1 MTMETV
7 ESKLPFN
14 YKTIRVTQSRINK
27 GLLAIPVSLID
38 YFPKSKNRIY
48 VVFDRDKEAILKNF
62 TPYSSSSRESRIG
75 GMNSF
80 YKDFKVQDGDE
91 LVIQILDN
99 GRYQIFT
106 EKQFE
111 NKIAKIEEELDKS
124 KDEVEAGSKL
134 HQIST
139 ITNYGFEETL
149 LSEFYRL
156 SKKEIS
162 KRISKPSVSKA
173 KTSVLAPIRTILS
186 TIYDGKCQIS
196 GFGFL
201 MKTGKPYF
209 EIHHIKPDLG
219 DHLKNLLV
227 VSPNV
232 HAQFTYA
239 NLEEFFDDQGWLR
252 RVKFNNDEFIVNQ
265 IIDSIPIKYKKEIHY
280 QFN

>member
-1 MTMETV
+1 MKTI

-38 YFPKSKNRIY
+38 YFPKRKSRIY
-48 VVFDRDKEAILKNF
+48 VSFGSGKEAILKNF

-75 GMNSF
+75 GMKSF
-80 YKDFKVQDGDE
+80 YKNFMVKDGDE
-91 LVIQILDN
+91 LVIQIIDKD
-99 GRYQIFT
+99 RYLIFT
-106 EKQFE
+106 EKQFG
-111 NKIAKIEEELDKS
+111 NKITKIEKELDKS

-134 HQIST
+134 EQIST

-156 SKKEIS
+156 SKKDIN
-162 KRISKPSVSKA
+162 KRLSKPRASKA
-173 KTSVLAPIRTILS
+173 KTSVPASIRKILS
-186 TIYDGKCQIS
+186 TVYKGKCQIS

-227 VSPNV
+227 VSPNI

-239 NLEEFFDDQGWLR
+239 NLKEFFDNQGWLR

-265 IIDSIPIKYKKEIHY
+265 IVDSLPIKFKKEIHY
-280 QFN
+280 QFK